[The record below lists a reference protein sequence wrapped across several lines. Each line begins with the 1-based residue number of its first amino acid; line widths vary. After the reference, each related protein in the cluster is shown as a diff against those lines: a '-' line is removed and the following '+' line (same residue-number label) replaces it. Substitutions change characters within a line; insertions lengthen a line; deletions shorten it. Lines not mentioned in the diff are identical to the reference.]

1 MDNYLHD
8 SAEYL
13 IEMITILNMLN
24 VRAEERRPAIIFL
37 MCALVVGN
45 LVWLSMEPRLLTLR
59 SQLDKHEE
67 ELGREKM
74 VQANHKEYKQKVAEL
89 NPKASLASGSDQA
102 ANALLETLRQ
112 EAEDNGIRL
121 RGASLAR
128 SGTRKDNP
136 FEEHKRNVT
145 FDTDL
150 INLVKFLQD
159 VAGKEDSMIR
169 VSDYKI
175 SPTGDRRRVQV
186 QMSFVAS
193 YPKPNFG
200 EEKSKKKKKR

>member
-1 MDNYLHD
+1 
-8 SAEYL
+8 
-13 IEMITILNMLN
+13 MITILNMLN
-24 VRAEERRPAIIFL
+24 VRAEERRAAIIFL
-37 MCALVVGN
+37 MCALVAGN
-45 LVWLSMEPRLLTLR
+45 LVWLSMEPGLLALR
-59 SQLDKHEE
+59 SQLDKHEV

-89 NPKASLASGSDQA
+89 NPKASVASGSEQA
-102 ANALLETLRQ
+102 AKVLETLRR
-112 EAEDNGIRL
+112 EAGDNGITLTRNV
-121 RGASLAR
+121 LAR

-145 FDTDL
+145 FETGL

-200 EEKSKKKKKR
+200 EEKSKNKKKR

>member
-8 SAEYL
+8 SAEHP

-24 VRAEERRPAIIFL
+24 VRAEERRAAIIFL

-45 LVWLSMEPRLLTLR
+45 LVWLSMEPGLLALR
-59 SQLDKHEE
+59 SQLDKHEV

-89 NPKASLASGSDQA
+89 NPKASVASGSEQA
-102 ANALLETLRQ
+102 AKVLETLRR
-112 EAEDNGIRL
+112 EAGDNGITLTRNV
-121 RGASLAR
+121 LAR

-136 FEEHKRNVT
+136 FEEHKRNVQ
-145 FDTDL
+145 FETDL
-150 INLVKFLQD
+150 INFVQFLQGM
-159 VAGKEDSMIR
+159 AGKEDSMIR

>member
-1 MDNYLHD
+1 
-8 SAEYL
+8 
-13 IEMITILNMLN
+13 MITILNMLN
-24 VRAEERRPAIIFL
+24 VRTEERWAVIIFL

-45 LVWLSMEPRLLTLR
+45 LVWLSMEPGLLTLR
-59 SQLDKHEE
+59 SQLEKHEL
-67 ELGREKM
+67 ELAREKM
-74 VQANHKEYKQKVAEL
+74 VQTNHKEYKQKVEEL
-89 NPKASLASGSDQA
+89 NPKASVASGSEQA
-102 ANALLETLRQ
+102 AKVLETLRR
-112 EAEDNGIRL
+112 EAGDNGITLTRNV
-121 RGASLAR
+121 LAR

-145 FDTDL
+145 FETNL

-175 SPTGDRRRVQV
+175 SPTADRQRVQV

-200 EEKSKKKKKR
+200 EKKSKKKKKR

>member
-1 MDNYLHD
+1 
-8 SAEYL
+8 
-13 IEMITILNMLN
+13 MITILNMLN
-24 VRAEERRPAIIFL
+24 VRTEERWAVIIFL

-45 LVWLSMEPRLLTLR
+45 LVWLSMEPELLTLR
-59 SQLDKHEE
+59 SQLEKHEL
-67 ELGREKM
+67 ELAREKM
-74 VQANHKEYKQKVAEL
+74 VQTNHKEYKQKVEEL
-89 NPKASLASGSDQA
+89 NPKASVASGSEQA
-102 ANALLETLRQ
+102 AKVLETLRR
-112 EAEDNGIRL
+112 EAGDNGITLTRNV
-121 RGASLAR
+121 LAR

-145 FDTDL
+145 FETNL

-175 SPTGDRRRVQV
+175 SPTADRQRVQV

-200 EEKSKKKKKR
+200 EKKSKKKKKR

>member
-1 MDNYLHD
+1 
-8 SAEYL
+8 
-13 IEMITILNMLN
+13 MITILDMLN

-45 LVWLSMEPRLLTLR
+45 LVWLSMEPGLLTLR
-59 SQLDKHEE
+59 SQLDKHEQ

-89 NPKASLASGSDQA
+89 NPKASVASGSEQA
-102 ANALLETLRQ
+102 AKVLETLRR
-112 EAEDNGIRL
+112 EAGDNGITLTRNV
-121 RGASLAR
+121 LAR

-145 FDTDL
+145 FDTEL

-169 VSDYKI
+169 VSDYKL

>member
-1 MDNYLHD
+1 LDNYLHD
-8 SAEYL
+8 SAEHP

-24 VRAEERRPAIIFL
+24 VRAEERRAAIIFL
-37 MCALVVGN
+37 MGALVVGN
-45 LVWLSMEPRLLTLR
+45 LVWLSMEPGLLALR
-59 SQLDKHEE
+59 SQLDKHEV

-89 NPKASLASGSDQA
+89 NPKASVASGSEQA
-102 ANALLETLRQ
+102 AKVLETLRR
-112 EAEDNGIRL
+112 EAGDNGITLTRNV
-121 RGASLAR
+121 LAR

-145 FDTDL
+145 FETGL

>member
-1 MDNYLHD
+1 
-8 SAEYL
+8 
-13 IEMITILNMLN
+13 MIKILNMLN
-24 VRAEERRPAIIFL
+24 VREEERRPAIIFL

-45 LVWLSMEPRLLTLR
+45 LVWLSMEPGLLTLR
-59 SQLDKHEE
+59 SQLDKHEQ

-89 NPKASLASGSDQA
+89 NPKASVASGSEQA
-102 ANALLETLRQ
+102 AKVLETLRR
-112 EAEDNGIRL
+112 EAGDNGITLTRNV
-121 RGASLAR
+121 LAR

-145 FDTDL
+145 FDTEL

>member
-1 MDNYLHD
+1 
-8 SAEYL
+8 
-13 IEMITILNMLN
+13 MITILDMLN
-24 VRAEERRPAIIFL
+24 VRAEERRAAIIFL

-45 LVWLSMEPRLLTLR
+45 LVWLSMEPELLALR

-89 NPKASLASGSDQA
+89 NPKASVASGSEQA
-102 ANALLETLRQ
+102 AKVLETLRR
-112 EAEDNGIRL
+112 EAGDNGITLTRNI
-121 RGASLAR
+121 LAR

-136 FEEHKRNVT
+136 FEEHKRNVQFKT
-145 FDTDL
+145 GL

-175 SPTGDRRRVQV
+175 SPTGDRRSVQV

-200 EEKSKKKKKR
+200 EEKSKEKKKR

>member
-1 MDNYLHD
+1 
-8 SAEYL
+8 
-13 IEMITILNMLN
+13 MITILNMLS
-24 VRAEERRPAIIFL
+24 VREEERRPAIIFL

-45 LVWLSMEPRLLTLR
+45 LVWLSMEPGLLTLR
-59 SQLDKHEE
+59 SQLDKHEQ

-89 NPKASLASGSDQA
+89 NPKASVASGSEQA
-102 ANALLETLRQ
+102 AKVLETLRR
-112 EAEDNGIRL
+112 EAGDNGITLTRNV
-121 RGASLAR
+121 LAR

-145 FDTDL
+145 FETEL

-159 VAGKEDSMIR
+159 VAAKEDSIIR

>member
-1 MDNYLHD
+1 
-8 SAEYL
+8 
-13 IEMITILNMLN
+13 MITILNMLN
-24 VRAEERRPAIIFL
+24 VRAEERRAAIIFL

-45 LVWLSMEPRLLTLR
+45 LVWLSMEPGLLALR
-59 SQLDKHEE
+59 SQLDKHEV

-89 NPKASLASGSDQA
+89 NPKASVASGSEQA
-102 ANALLETLRQ
+102 AKVLETLRR
-112 EAEDNGIRL
+112 EAGDNGITLTRNV
-121 RGASLAR
+121 LAR

-136 FEEHKRNVT
+136 FEEHKRNVQ
-145 FDTDL
+145 FETDL
-150 INLVKFLQD
+150 INFVQFLQGM
-159 VAGKEDSMIR
+159 AGKEDSMIR

>member
-1 MDNYLHD
+1 
-8 SAEYL
+8 
-13 IEMITILNMLN
+13 MITILNMLN
-24 VRAEERRPAIIFL
+24 VRAEERRPVIIFL

-45 LVWLSMEPRLLTLR
+45 LVWLSMEPGLLTLR
-59 SQLDKHEE
+59 SQLDKHEQ

-89 NPKASLASGSDQA
+89 NPKASVASGSEQA
-102 ANALLETLRQ
+102 AKVLETLRR
-112 EAEDNGIRL
+112 EAGDNGITLTRNV
-121 RGASLAR
+121 LAR

-145 FDTDL
+145 FETGL
-150 INLVKFLQD
+150 VNLVKFLQD

>member
-1 MDNYLHD
+1 
-8 SAEYL
+8 
-13 IEMITILNMLN
+13 MITILNMLN
-24 VRAEERRPAIIFL
+24 VRMEEHRAVIIFL
-37 MCALVVGN
+37 MVVLLLGN
-45 LVWLSMEPRLLTLR
+45 VGWFLSGPSLLEN
-59 SQLDKHEE
+59 LDLLSEDKKK
-67 ELGREKM
+67 LGREKM
-74 VQANHKEYKQKVAEL
+74 VQENYKKYEKMVNEL
-89 NPKASLASGSDQA
+89 NPKAAIAGGGEQA
-102 ANALLETLRQ
+102 AKVLETLRR
-112 EAEDNGIRL
+112 EAEGNGIRL
-121 RGASLAR
+121 TRNSRAAAR
-128 SGTRKDNP
+128 TRKDNP

-145 FDTDL
+145 FETGL

-175 SPTGDRRRVQV
+175 SPTADRRRVQV

>member
-1 MDNYLHD
+1 
-8 SAEYL
+8 
-13 IEMITILNMLN
+13 MITILDMLN

-45 LVWLSMEPRLLTLR
+45 LVWLSMEPGLLTLR
-59 SQLDKHEE
+59 SQLDKHEQ

-89 NPKASLASGSDQA
+89 NPKASVASGSEQA
-102 ANALLETLRQ
+102 AKVLETLRR
-112 EAEDNGIRL
+112 EAGDNGITLTRNV
-121 RGASLAR
+121 LAR

-145 FDTDL
+145 FDTEL

>member
-1 MDNYLHD
+1 
-8 SAEYL
+8 
-13 IEMITILNMLN
+13 MITILNMLN
-24 VRAEERRPAIIFL
+24 VRAEERRAAIIFL
-37 MCALVVGN
+37 MGALVVGN
-45 LVWLSMEPRLLTLR
+45 LVWLSMEPGLLALR
-59 SQLDKHEE
+59 SQLDKHEM

-89 NPKASLASGSDQA
+89 NPKASVASGSEQA
-102 ANALLETLRQ
+102 AKVLETLRR
-112 EAEDNGIRL
+112 EAGDNGITLTRNV
-121 RGASLAR
+121 LAR

-145 FDTDL
+145 FETGL

-200 EEKSKKKKKR
+200 EKKSKNKKKR

>member
-1 MDNYLHD
+1 
-8 SAEYL
+8 
-13 IEMITILNMLN
+13 MITILNMLN
-24 VRAEERRPAIIFL
+24 VRAEERRPVIIFL

-45 LVWLSMEPRLLTLR
+45 LVWLSMEPGLLTLR
-59 SQLDKHEE
+59 SQLDKHEQ

-74 VQANHKEYKQKVAEL
+74 VQTNHKEYKQKVAEL
-89 NPKASLASGSDQA
+89 NPKASVASGSEQA
-102 ANALLETLRQ
+102 AKVLETLRR
-112 EAEDNGIRL
+112 EAGDNGITLTRNV
-121 RGASLAR
+121 LAR

-145 FDTDL
+145 FETGL
-150 INLVKFLQD
+150 VNLVKFLQD

>member
-1 MDNYLHD
+1 
-8 SAEYL
+8 
-13 IEMITILNMLN
+13 MITILNMLN
-24 VRAEERRPAIIFL
+24 VRAEERRAAIIFL
-37 MCALVVGN
+37 MCALVAGN
-45 LVWLSMEPRLLTLR
+45 LVWLSMEPGLLALR
-59 SQLDKHEE
+59 SQLDKHEV

-74 VQANHKEYKQKVAEL
+74 VQENHKEYKQKVAEL
-89 NPKASLASGSDQA
+89 NPKASVASGSEQA
-102 ANALLETLRQ
+102 AKVLETLRR
-112 EAEDNGIRL
+112 EAGDNGITLTRNV
-121 RGASLAR
+121 LAR

-145 FDTDL
+145 FETGL

>member
-1 MDNYLHD
+1 
-8 SAEYL
+8 
-13 IEMITILNMLN
+13 MITILNMLN

-45 LVWLSMEPRLLTLR
+45 LVWLSMEPGLLTLR
-59 SQLDKHEE
+59 SQLDKHEQ

-89 NPKASLASGSDQA
+89 NPKASVASGSEQA
-102 ANALLETLRQ
+102 AKVLETLRR
-112 EAEDNGIRL
+112 EAGDNGITLTRNV
-121 RGASLAR
+121 LAR

-136 FEEHKRNVT
+136 FEEHKRSVT
-145 FDTDL
+145 FETGL

>member
-1 MDNYLHD
+1 
-8 SAEYL
+8 
-13 IEMITILNMLN
+13 MITILNMLS
-24 VRAEERRPAIIFL
+24 VRTEERRAVIIFL

-45 LVWLSMEPRLLTLR
+45 LVWLSMEPGLLALR
-59 SQLDKHEE
+59 SQLEKHEV

-74 VQANHKEYKQKVAEL
+74 VQANHQEYKQKVDEL
-89 NPKASLASGSDQA
+89 NPKASVASGSEQA
-102 ANALLETLRQ
+102 AKVLETLRR
-112 EAEDNGIRL
+112 EAAGNGITLTRNV
-121 RGASLAR
+121 LAR

-145 FDTDL
+145 FETGL

-159 VAGKEDSMIR
+159 MAGKEDSMIR

-175 SPTGDRRRVQV
+175 SPTGDRQRLQV

-200 EEKSKKKKKR
+200 EKKSKKKRKR

>member
-1 MDNYLHD
+1 
-8 SAEYL
+8 
-13 IEMITILNMLN
+13 MITILNMLN
-24 VRAEERRPAIIFL
+24 VRAEERRPVIIFL

-45 LVWLSMEPRLLTLR
+45 LVWLSMEPGLLTLR
-59 SQLDKHEE
+59 SQLDKHEV

-89 NPKASLASGSDQA
+89 NPKASVASGSEQA
-102 ANALLETLRQ
+102 AKVLETLRR
-112 EAEDNGIRL
+112 EAGDNGITLTRNV
-121 RGASLAR
+121 LAR

-145 FDTDL
+145 FETGL
-150 INLVKFLQD
+150 VNLVKFLQD

>member
-1 MDNYLHD
+1 LDNYLHD
-8 SAEYL
+8 SAEYP

-24 VRAEERRPAIIFL
+24 VRAEERRPVIIFL

-45 LVWLSMEPRLLTLR
+45 LVWLSMEPGLLTLR
-59 SQLDKHEE
+59 SQLDKHEQ

-89 NPKASLASGSDQA
+89 NPKASVASGSEQA
-102 ANALLETLRQ
+102 AKVLETLRR
-112 EAEDNGIRL
+112 EAGDNGITLTRNV
-121 RGASLAR
+121 LAR

-145 FDTDL
+145 FETGL
-150 INLVKFLQD
+150 VNLVKFLQD

>member
-1 MDNYLHD
+1 
-8 SAEYL
+8 
-13 IEMITILNMLN
+13 MITILNMLN
-24 VRAEERRPAIIFL
+24 VRAEERRAAIIFL

-45 LVWLSMEPRLLTLR
+45 LVWLSMEPGLLALR
-59 SQLDKHEE
+59 SQLDKHEV

-89 NPKASLASGSDQA
+89 NPKASVASGSEQA
-102 ANALLETLRQ
+102 AKVLETLRR
-112 EAEDNGIRL
+112 EAGDNGITLTRNV
-121 RGASLAR
+121 LAR

-145 FDTDL
+145 FETGL

-200 EEKSKKKKKR
+200 EEKSKKKEKR

>member
-1 MDNYLHD
+1 
-8 SAEYL
+8 
-13 IEMITILNMLN
+13 MITILNMLN
-24 VRAEERRPAIIFL
+24 VRAEERRAAIIFL

-45 LVWLSMEPRLLTLR
+45 LVWLSMEPGLLALR
-59 SQLDKHEE
+59 SQLDKHEV

-89 NPKASLASGSDQA
+89 NPKASVASGSEQA
-102 ANALLETLRQ
+102 AKVLETLRR
-112 EAEDNGIRL
+112 EAGDNGITLTRNV
-121 RGASLAR
+121 LAR

-145 FDTDL
+145 FETGL

>member
-1 MDNYLHD
+1 
-8 SAEYL
+8 
-13 IEMITILNMLN
+13 MITILNMLN
-24 VRAEERRPAIIFL
+24 VRAEERRAAIIFL
-37 MCALVVGN
+37 MGALVVGN
-45 LVWLSMEPRLLTLR
+45 LVWLSMEPGLLALR
-59 SQLDKHEE
+59 SQLDKHEM

-89 NPKASLASGSDQA
+89 NPKASVASGSEQA
-102 ANALLETLRQ
+102 AKVLETLRR
-112 EAEDNGIRL
+112 EAGDNGITLTRNV
-121 RGASLAR
+121 LAR

-145 FDTDL
+145 FETGL

>member
-1 MDNYLHD
+1 MHD
-8 SAEYL
+8 SAEQP
-13 IEMITILNMLN
+13 IEMITILDMLN

-45 LVWLSMEPRLLTLR
+45 LVWLSMEPGLFTLR

-74 VQANHKEYKQKVAEL
+74 VLANHKEYKQKVAEL
-89 NPKASLASGSDQA
+89 NPKASVASGSEQA
-102 ANALLETLRQ
+102 AKVLETLRR
-112 EAEDNGIRL
+112 EAGDNGITLTRNV
-121 RGASLAR
+121 LAR

-145 FDTDL
+145 FETSL

-175 SPTGDRRRVQV
+175 SPTRERRRVQV

>member
-1 MDNYLHD
+1 
-8 SAEYL
+8 
-13 IEMITILNMLN
+13 MITILNMLN
-24 VRAEERRPAIIFL
+24 VRAEERRPVIIFL

-45 LVWLSMEPRLLTLR
+45 LVWLSMEPGLLTLR
-59 SQLDKHEE
+59 SQLDKHEQ

-89 NPKASLASGSDQA
+89 NPKASVASGSEQA
-102 ANALLETLRQ
+102 AKVLETLRR
-112 EAEDNGIRL
+112 EAGDNGITLTRNV
-121 RGASLAR
+121 LAR

-145 FDTDL
+145 FETGL
-150 INLVKFLQD
+150 VNLVKFLQD

-200 EEKSKKKKKR
+200 EKKSKKKTKR

>member
-1 MDNYLHD
+1 
-8 SAEYL
+8 
-13 IEMITILNMLN
+13 MITILNMLN
-24 VRAEERRPAIIFL
+24 VRAEERRAAIIFL
-37 MCALVVGN
+37 MCALVAGN
-45 LVWLSMEPRLLTLR
+45 LVWLSMEPGLLALR
-59 SQLDKHEE
+59 SQLDKHEV

-89 NPKASLASGSDQA
+89 NPKASVASGSEQA
-102 ANALLETLRQ
+102 AKVLETLRR
-112 EAEDNGIRL
+112 EAGDNGITLTRNV
-121 RGASLAR
+121 LAR

-145 FDTDL
+145 FETGL

>member
-1 MDNYLHD
+1 
-8 SAEYL
+8 
-13 IEMITILNMLN
+13 MIKILNMLN
-24 VRAEERRPAIIFL
+24 VREEERRPAIIFL

-45 LVWLSMEPRLLTLR
+45 LVWLSMEPGLLTLR
-59 SQLDKHEE
+59 SQLDKHEQ

-89 NPKASLASGSDQA
+89 NPKASVASGSEQA
-102 ANALLETLRQ
+102 AKVLETLRR
-112 EAEDNGIRL
+112 EAGDNGITLTRNV
-121 RGASLAR
+121 LAR

-145 FDTDL
+145 FETSL

-200 EEKSKKKKKR
+200 EKKSKKKSKR

>member
-1 MDNYLHD
+1 
-8 SAEYL
+8 
-13 IEMITILNMLN
+13 MITILDMLN

-45 LVWLSMEPRLLTLR
+45 LAWLSMEPGLLTLR
-59 SQLDKHEE
+59 SQLDKHEQ

-89 NPKASLASGSDQA
+89 NPKASVASGSEQA
-102 ANALLETLRQ
+102 AKVLETLRR
-112 EAEDNGIRL
+112 EAGDNGITLTRNV
-121 RGASLAR
+121 LAR

-145 FDTDL
+145 FDTEL

>member
-8 SAEYL
+8 SAEHP

-24 VRAEERRPAIIFL
+24 VRAEERRAAIIFL

-45 LVWLSMEPRLLTLR
+45 LVWLSMEPGLLALR
-59 SQLDKHEE
+59 SQLDKHEV

-89 NPKASLASGSDQA
+89 NPKASVASGSEQA
-102 ANALLETLRQ
+102 AKVLETLRR
-112 EAEDNGIRL
+112 EAGDNGITLTRNV
-121 RGASLAR
+121 LAR

-145 FDTDL
+145 FETGL

>member
-1 MDNYLHD
+1 
-8 SAEYL
+8 
-13 IEMITILNMLN
+13 MITILNMLN
-24 VRAEERRPAIIFL
+24 VRAEERRAAIIFL

-45 LVWLSMEPRLLTLR
+45 LVWLSMEPGLLALR
-59 SQLDKHEE
+59 SQLDKHEV

-89 NPKASLASGSDQA
+89 NPKASVASGSEQA
-102 ANALLETLRQ
+102 AKVLETLRR
-112 EAEDNGIRL
+112 EAGDNGITLTRNV
-121 RGASLAR
+121 LAR

-145 FDTDL
+145 FETGL

-200 EEKSKKKKKR
+200 EEKSKNKKKR

>member
-1 MDNYLHD
+1 
-8 SAEYL
+8 
-13 IEMITILNMLN
+13 MITILNMLN
-24 VRAEERRPAIIFL
+24 VRAEERRAAIIFL
-37 MCALVVGN
+37 MCALVAGN
-45 LVWLSMEPRLLTLR
+45 LVWLSMEPGLLALR
-59 SQLDKHEE
+59 SQLDKHEV
-67 ELGREKM
+67 ELGRQKM

-89 NPKASLASGSDQA
+89 NHKASVASGSEQA
-102 ANALLETLRQ
+102 AKVLETLRR
-112 EAEDNGIRL
+112 EAGDNGITLTRNV
-121 RGASLAR
+121 LAR

-145 FDTDL
+145 FETGL

-200 EEKSKKKKKR
+200 EEKSKNKKKR

>member
-1 MDNYLHD
+1 
-8 SAEYL
+8 
-13 IEMITILNMLN
+13 MITILDMLN

-45 LVWLSMEPRLLTLR
+45 LVWLSMEPGLLTLR
-59 SQLDKHEE
+59 SQLDKHEQ

-89 NPKASLASGSDQA
+89 NPKASVASGSEQA
-102 ANALLETLRQ
+102 AKVLETLRR
-112 EAEDNGIRL
+112 EAGDNGITLTRNV
-121 RGASLAR
+121 LAR

-145 FDTDL
+145 FDTEL

-175 SPTGDRRRVQV
+175 SPTRERRRVQV

-193 YPKPNFG
+193 YPKPDFG

>member
-1 MDNYLHD
+1 
-8 SAEYL
+8 
-13 IEMITILNMLN
+13 MITILNMLN
-24 VRAEERRPAIIFL
+24 VRAEERRAAIIFL
-37 MCALVVGN
+37 MCALVAGN
-45 LVWLSMEPRLLTLR
+45 LVWLSMEPGLLALR
-59 SQLDKHEE
+59 SQLDKHEV

-74 VQANHKEYKQKVAEL
+74 VQANHKEYKEKVAEL
-89 NPKASLASGSDQA
+89 NPKASVASGSEQA
-102 ANALLETLRQ
+102 AKVLETLRR
-112 EAEDNGIRL
+112 EAGDNGITLTRNV
-121 RGASLAR
+121 LAR

-145 FDTDL
+145 FETGL